1 VLRELSV
8 SSEGLGDEDEEKK
21 ETHLERLAREGLRV
35 KREIRKMNGP
45 CLRSEKSEGT
55 LLT

>member
-1 VLRELSV
+1 MLRELSV